1 VLHQSRFNFMR
12 EARIWYSRDPN
23 QEMLPGSLEHEIVLV
38 DEFFREVTTHS
49 IPTDL
54 GAAQSPVVPHRQP
67 WICLWGCLAAN
78 SRQKV
83 QKECPSLETSV
94 SPAS

>member
-1 VLHQSRFNFMR
+1 MR

-54 GAAQSPVVPHRQP
+54 GAAQSPVVLTGSLGSVYVAVLPLIHGKRSRKSAH
-67 WICLWGCLAAN
+67 LWRLWY
-78 SRQKV
+78 RR
-83 QKECPSLETSV
+83 
-94 SPAS
+94 PAS